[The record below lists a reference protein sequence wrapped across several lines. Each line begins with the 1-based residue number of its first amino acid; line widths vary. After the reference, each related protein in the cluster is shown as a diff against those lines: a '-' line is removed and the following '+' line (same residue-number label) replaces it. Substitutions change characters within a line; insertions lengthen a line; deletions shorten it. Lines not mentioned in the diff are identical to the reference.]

1 MRIHETT
8 APTVPLR
15 VHPRVQP
22 RELNIPNPLV
32 FASAAGKQSLTARW
46 SLRLQPVPGRFSLD
60 FRHFLETNGGIV
72 DHWSRPKANAEDK
85 PKREIE
91 KCHATAESSGVS
103 DAPNDHRHYGSA
115 YDSGTQNARERT
127 VELCDGIERK
137 RHNNGPHDR
146 GKQTD
151 CGKSNYG
158 NPCGSKQGCRQREQS
173 PYRCTYEHPAAIE
186 YLEQ

>member
-1 MRIHETT
+1 MRTDFLAGT
-8 APTVPLR
+8 GTR
-15 VHPRVQP
+15 
-22 RELNIPNPLV
+22 IPFRSTRLLSEFISAEEPPSISNP
-32 FASAAGKQSLTARW
+32 S
-46 SLRLQPVPGRFSLD
+46 RLI
-60 FRHFLETNGGIV
+60 LETNGGIV
-72 DHWSRPKANAEDK
+72 DYRSCPEANAENK
-85 PKREIE
+85 PKRQIE

-103 DAPNDHRHYGSA
+103 DAPNDHRHYCSA

-173 PYRCTYEHPAAIE
+173 
-186 YLEQ
+186 